1 MSWDKKEKETK
12 KDEEMYMTST
22 ADLGLLK
29 DVGSQLQLD
38 ISLP

>member
-12 KDEEMYMTST
+12 KDEEMHMTST